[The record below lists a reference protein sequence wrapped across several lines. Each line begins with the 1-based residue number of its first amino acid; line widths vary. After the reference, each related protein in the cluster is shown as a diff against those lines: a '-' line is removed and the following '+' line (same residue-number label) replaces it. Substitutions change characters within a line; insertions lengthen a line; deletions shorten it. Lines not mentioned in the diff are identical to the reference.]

1 MKIAYLVYWYTFIC
15 LSSVFLQFFWS
26 RKSLS
31 LLVSLLFCKE
41 SIFIPTFAW
50 TLTGSCKK
58 GIGSLLLNKNQVTCI
73 TKKVT
78 VHGFKGSEV
87 QRFKGCILIT
97 IRHFVNVLHGKTDRF
112 HIPTNLEHGIWQLCG
127 KTSAFYE
134 DFGSSI
140 LSLSLTLNVEP

>member
-58 GIGSLLLNKNQVTCI
+58 GIGSLLLNKSQVTCI

-87 QRFKGCILIT
+87 QRLHSHHHTSFCKRFARENRPLPHPHKSGTWYLAIMWQNQRFL
-97 IRHFVNVLHGKTDRF
+97 RGFRVFNFVIVPN
-112 HIPTNLEHGIWQLCG
+112 PEC
-127 KTSAFYE
+127 
-134 DFGSSI
+134 
-140 LSLSLTLNVEP
+140 